1 MSTVGSMSAEP
12 AVIPGTVSHLGL
24 GVDVEEGTLFVVTS
38 VESRVEITFWH
49 LAHIVLVKK
58 LALIT
63 YEKKKIK
70 SRNEILKR

>member
-1 MSTVGSMSAEP
+1 MSAEP

-58 LALIT
+58 LALVT
-63 YEKKKIK
+63 
-70 SRNEILKR
+70 